1 MKTKS
6 WRCVLGLCVAG
17 LLTMAMEAAAG
28 LTTADVI
35 KLSKA
40 GISDE
45 VIIQTLQATG
55 TGFQLAPQDIEA
67 LTRNGVSDHVIVA
80 MMVKGPSAAPAAAY
94 TPPSAPAYAPANPAP
109 SAVQYV
115 PRPIVSSDA
124 GNYAG
129 SGNAQVMYAMPATP
143 PAAYY
148 QTAAPAPSYDY
159 AAYSYSPGYY
169 ASTPYY
175 DGGYYGPSVGIYCGG
190 WPYWGGYW
198 GGRWGGCWGGRWGGH
213 YGGGGHWGG
222 GGHSGGGGHGGHH

>member
-1 MKTKS
+1 
-6 WRCVLGLCVAG
+6 LGWCVAG
-17 LLTMAMEAAAG
+17 LLTMAVEASAA
-28 LTTADVI
+28 LTVTDVI

-55 TGFQLAPQDIEA
+55 SGFQLAPQDIEA
-67 LTRNGVSDHVIVA
+67 LTRSGVSDHVIVA
-80 MMVKGPSAAPAAAY
+80 MMVKGPSAAPQPAY
-94 TPPSAPAYAPANPAP
+94 TPPSAPANPAP

-115 PRPIVSSDA
+115 PRPVVSDYA

-129 SGNAQVMYAMPATP
+129 PANAQVMSAMPANP

-148 QTAAPAPSYDY
+148 ETAAPAPSYDY

-169 ASTPYY
+169 AAAPYY
-175 DGGYYGPSVGIYCGG
+175 DGGYYGPTVGVYYGG
-190 WPYWGGYW
+190 WPWYGGYW

-213 YGGGGHWGG
+213 WGGGYCGGHGGGSHGGGGGHGG
-222 GGHSGGGGHGGHH
+222 GGHGGGGHGGHH